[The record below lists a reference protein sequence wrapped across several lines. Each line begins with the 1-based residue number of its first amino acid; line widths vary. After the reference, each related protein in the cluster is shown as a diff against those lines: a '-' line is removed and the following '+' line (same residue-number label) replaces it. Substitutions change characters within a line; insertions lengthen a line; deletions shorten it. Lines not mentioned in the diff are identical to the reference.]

1 MQPSCAIDIFQHF
14 YSNRPSPARATPI
27 RQRPIPKA
35 AAPLSV
41 EELPVALALA
51 SAPVSEEL
59 AKPVC
64 IAVTEAESVLPVTL
78 AEVWV
83 AGAVPN
89 VVLVPYTDAALQF
102 CSRCCWTVKTPG
114 SFGQLL

>member
-1 MQPSCAIDIFQHF
+1 MPSTLFQHF
-14 YSNRPSPARATPI
+14 YSTRPSPARATPI
-27 RQRPIPKA
+27 KQRPISKP

-59 AKPVC
+59 AKPVW
-64 IAVTEAESVLPVTL
+64 IAVSEADSVLPVRL

-83 AGAVPN
+83 AEAVPN
-89 VVLVPYTDAALQF
+89 VVVVPYTDAALQF
-102 CSRCCWTVKTPG
+102 CSRCCWTVKTPA